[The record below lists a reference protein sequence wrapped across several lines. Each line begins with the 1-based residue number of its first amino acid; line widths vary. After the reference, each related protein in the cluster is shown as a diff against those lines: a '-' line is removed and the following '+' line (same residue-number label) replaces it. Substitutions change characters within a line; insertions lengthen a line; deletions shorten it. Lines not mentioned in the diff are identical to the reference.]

1 LFAFNG
7 AVEVFVDLA
16 DRVAGE
22 LVFMMSQD
30 EESSEE
36 SEDGASRGPGVK
48 TTPGGMFERTRT
60 LLSTRASSLGN
71 GIR

>member
-1 LFAFNG
+1 M
-7 AVEVFVDLA
+7 DLA

-30 EESSEE
+30 EDSSEE
-36 SEDGASRGPGVK
+36 SEDGTSRGPGVK
-48 TTPGGMFERTRT
+48 ISPGRMFERTRT
-60 LLSTRASSLGN
+60 LLSTRASSLGS